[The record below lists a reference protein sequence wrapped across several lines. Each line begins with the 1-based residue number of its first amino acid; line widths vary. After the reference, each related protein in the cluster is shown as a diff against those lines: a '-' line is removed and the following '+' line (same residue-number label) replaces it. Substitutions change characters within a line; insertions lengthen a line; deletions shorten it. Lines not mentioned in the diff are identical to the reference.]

1 VRKGSMNIVRIAYLL
16 GTIHADNEPTSLDLL
31 ADRAG
36 YLESGTGTPG
46 EPEADGPGTRAG
58 GHIARSAVYA
68 SRTNRDASGG
78 EARASV
84 RSTLLLVVPLV

>member
-1 VRKGSMNIVRIAYLL
+1 MQTTSRRVLISSLTELDNKLL
-16 GTIHADNEPTSLDLL
+16 
-31 ADRAG
+31 
-36 YLESGTGTPG
+36 LESGTGTPG
-46 EPEADGPGTRAG
+46 EPEAEGPGTRAG

-84 RSTLLLVVPLV
+84 RSTLLLVVPRV